1 MENKKIVHVITGLGD
16 GGAEAVLYRMCFFDK
31 KNEHVVISM
40 MDQGK
45 YGELLKDIGV
55 RVECLEMPA
64 GKLTFSGIK
73 KLWRI
78 LRREKQESSREGI
91 FLVIQTWMYHGDLVG
106 GAIARSLGIKEI
118 VWGVHHSILEKGKTK
133 ASTRWVAKINA
144 VLSHWIPEVIVCCAE
159 KSRLIHEEIGFSSR
173 KMKVIPNGYDLQKFS
188 PNLADAKLLRQEW
201 GIPENMPLLGM
212 VSRFDPQKDHDNL
225 IKALALLR
233 SQGLE
238 FRCVLVGRGMDAANQ
253 EVTSKLLLNGLQEHV
268 HLLGQRNDIPAVM
281 SALDLHVLS
290 SSAEAFPNVIA
301 EAMACETPCVTT
313 DVGDA
318 ALMVGDTGWVVPPS
332 NPQAL
337 AAGIQDAVSA
347 MAQAEAWL
355 LRQAAARAHVS
366 NSFGLD
372 RMLAS
377 YRDAWE
383 GRV

>member
-1 MENKKIVHVITGLGD
+1 MLIIHIITGLGD
-16 GGAEAVLYRMCFFDK
+16 GGAEAVLYRLSTSDK
-31 KNEHVVISM
+31 ENCHKVISLM
-40 MDQGK
+40 NGGK
-45 YGELLKDIGV
+45 YGVLLKEAGV
-55 RVECLEMPA
+55 EVECLNMPA
-64 GKLTFSGIK
+64 GSLTPGGLKLLWQLLRNEK
-73 KLWRI
+73 KVHA
-78 LRREKQESSREGI
+78 GTDMA
-91 FLVIQTWMYHGDLVG
+91 VQTWMYHGDLVG
-106 GAIARSLGIKEI
+106 GLVARTSGIKNI
-118 VWGVHHSILEKGKTK
+118 VWGIHHSILEKGKTK
-133 ASTRWVAKINA
+133 ASTRWIAKMNA
-144 VLSHWIPEVIVCCAE
+144 MLSHWIPEVIVCCAE

-188 PNLADAKLLRQEW
+188 PNPAGAKLLRQEW

-268 HLLGQRNDIPAVM
+268 HLLGQRSDIPAVM

-318 ALMVGDTGWVVPPS
+318 ALMVGDTGWVVPPG

>member
-1 MENKKIVHVITGLGD
+1 MLIIHIITGLGD
-16 GGAEAVLYRMCFFDK
+16 GGAEAVLYRLSTSDK
-31 KNEHVVISM
+31 ENCHKVISL
-40 MDQGK
+40 MDEGK
-45 YGELLKDIGV
+45 YGVLLKEAGV
-55 RVECLEMPA
+55 EVECLNMPA
-64 GKLTFSGIK
+64 GSLTPGGLKLLWQLLRNEK
-73 KLWRI
+73 KVHA
-78 LRREKQESSREGI
+78 GTGMA
-91 FLVIQTWMYHGDLVG
+91 VQTWMYHGDLVG
-106 GAIARSLGIKEI
+106 GLVARTSGIKNI
-118 VWGVHHSILEKGKTK
+118 VWGIHHSILEKGKTK
-133 ASTRWVAKINA
+133 ASTRWIAKINA

-159 KSRLIHEEIGFSSR
+159 KSRLIHEEIGFCSR

-188 PNLADAKLLRQEW
+188 PNPADAKLLRQEW

-268 HLLGQRNDIPAVM
+268 HLLGQRSDIPAVM

-318 ALMVGDTGWVVPPS
+318 ALMVGDTGWVVPPG

-337 AAGIQDAVSA
+337 AAGIQDAVST

>member
-1 MENKKIVHVITGLGD
+1 MKNKKIVHVITGLGD
-16 GGAEAVLYRMCFFDK
+16 GGAEAVLYRMCFFDQK
-31 KNEHVVISM
+31 SEHLVISM
-40 MDQGK
+40 MDMGK
-45 YGELLKDIGV
+45 YGPLLEKIGV
-55 RVECLEMPA
+55 CVECLNMPA
-64 GKLTFSGIK
+64 GRLTYSGVK
-73 KLWRI
+73 KMREI
-78 LRREKQESSREGI
+78 FKKEKQDNCREGVS
-91 FLVIQTWMYHGDLVG
+91 LAVQTWMYHADLVG
-106 GAIARSLGIKEI
+106 GVVAKISGIKDI
-118 VWGVHHSILEKGKTK
+118 VWGIHHSVLEKGKTK
-133 ASTRWVAKINA
+133 ASTRLIAKINA
-144 VLSHWIPEVIVCCAE
+144 LLSYWVPEVIVCCAE
-159 KSRLIHEEIGFSSR
+159 KSRVIHEKIGFSSR

-188 PNLADAKLLRQEW
+188 PKPVDAKLLRQEW

-212 VSRFDPQKDHDNL
+212 VGRFDPQKDHGNL
-225 IKALALLR
+225 IKALALLKT
-233 SQGLE
+233 QGLD
-238 FRCVLVGRGMDAANQ
+238 FRCVLVGRGMDDTNQ
-253 EVTSKLLLNGLQEHV
+253 EVTSMLLRNGLQEQV
-268 HLLGQRNDIPAVM
+268 HLLGQRSDIPAVM

-318 ALMVGDTGWVVPPS
+318 ALMVGDTGWVVPPG

-337 AAGIQDAVSA
+337 AAGIQGAVLA

-355 LRQAAARAHVS
+355 LRQAAARTHVS

>member
-1 MENKKIVHVITGLGD
+1 MLIIHIITGLGD
-16 GGAEAVLYRMCFFDK
+16 GGAEAVLYRLCTSDK
-31 KNEHVVISM
+31 ENCHKVISL
-40 MDQGK
+40 MDEGK
-45 YGELLKDIGV
+45 YGALLKEAGID
-55 RVECLEMPA
+55 VECLNMPA
-64 GKLTFSGIK
+64 GSLAPGGLRLLWQLLRNEK
-73 KLWRI
+73 K
-78 LRREKQESSREGI
+78 EHAGNDMA
-91 FLVIQTWMYHGDLVG
+91 VQTWMYHGDLVG
-106 GAIARSLGIKEI
+106 GLVARTSGIKNI
-118 VWGVHHSILEKGKTK
+118 AWGIHHSVLEKGKTK
-133 ASTRWVAKINA
+133 ASTRLIAKINA
-144 VLSHWIPEVIVCCAE
+144 LLSYWVPEVIVCCAE
-159 KSRLIHEEIGFSSR
+159 KSRVIHEKIGFSSR

-188 PNLADAKLLRQEW
+188 PKPVDAKLLRQEW

-212 VSRFDPQKDHDNL
+212 VGRFDPQKDHENL
-225 IKALALLR
+225 IKALALLKT
-233 SQGLE
+233 QGLD
-238 FRCVLVGRGMDAANQ
+238 FRCVLVGRGMDDTNQ
-253 EVTSKLLLNGLQEHV
+253 EVTSMLLRNGLQEQV
-268 HLLGQRNDIPAVM
+268 YLLGQRSDIPAVM

-318 ALMVGDTGWVVPPS
+318 ALMVGDTGWVVPPG

-337 AAGIQDAVSA
+337 AAGIQGAVLA

-355 LRQAAARAHVS
+355 LRQAAARTHVS

>member
-1 MENKKIVHVITGLGD
+1 
-16 GGAEAVLYRMCFFDK
+16 
-31 KNEHVVISM
+31 
-40 MDQGK
+40 
-45 YGELLKDIGV
+45 
-55 RVECLEMPA
+55 
-64 GKLTFSGIK
+64 
-73 KLWRI
+73 
-78 LRREKQESSREGI
+78 
-91 FLVIQTWMYHGDLVG
+91 
-106 GAIARSLGIKEI
+106 
-118 VWGVHHSILEKGKTK
+118 
-133 ASTRWVAKINA
+133 
-144 VLSHWIPEVIVCCAE
+144 
-159 KSRLIHEEIGFSSR
+159 
-173 KMKVIPNGYDLQKFS
+173 
-188 PNLADAKLLRQEW
+188 
-201 GIPENMPLLGM
+201 
-212 VSRFDPQKDHDNL
+212 
-225 IKALALLR
+225 
-233 SQGLE
+233 
-238 FRCVLVGRGMDAANQ
+238 
-253 EVTSKLLLNGLQEHV
+253 
-268 HLLGQRNDIPAVM
+268 VM

-318 ALMVGDTGWVVPPS
+318 ALMVGDTGWVVPPG

>member
-1 MENKKIVHVITGLGD
+1 
-16 GGAEAVLYRMCFFDK
+16 
-31 KNEHVVISM
+31 
-40 MDQGK
+40 
-45 YGELLKDIGV
+45 
-55 RVECLEMPA
+55 
-64 GKLTFSGIK
+64 
-73 KLWRI
+73 
-78 LRREKQESSREGI
+78 
-91 FLVIQTWMYHGDLVG
+91 
-106 GAIARSLGIKEI
+106 
-118 VWGVHHSILEKGKTK
+118 
-133 ASTRWVAKINA
+133 
-144 VLSHWIPEVIVCCAE
+144 
-159 KSRLIHEEIGFSSR
+159 
-173 KMKVIPNGYDLQKFS
+173 MKVIPNGYDLQKFS
-188 PNLADAKLLRQEW
+188 PNPVDAKLLRQEW

-238 FRCVLVGRGMDAANQ
+238 FRCVLVGRGMDATNQ
-253 EVTSKLLLNGLQEHV
+253 EVTSKLLRNGLQEHV
-268 HLLGQRNDIPAVM
+268 LLLGQRSDIPAVM

-318 ALMVGDTGWVVPPS
+318 ALMVDDTGWVVPS
-332 NPQAL
+332 GNPQAL
-337 AAGIQDAVSA
+337 AAGIQDAVLA
-347 MAQAEAWL
+347 MVQAEAWL

>member
-1 MENKKIVHVITGLGD
+1 MLIIHIITGLGD
-16 GGAEAVLYRMCFFDK
+16 GGAEAVLYRLSTSDK
-31 KNEHVVISM
+31 ENCHKVISL
-40 MDQGK
+40 MDGGK
-45 YGELLKDIGV
+45 YGVLLKEAGV
-55 RVECLEMPA
+55 DVECLNMPA
-64 GKLTFSGIK
+64 GSLTPGGLKLLWQLLRNEK
-73 KLWRI
+73 KVHA
-78 LRREKQESSREGI
+78 GTDMA
-91 FLVIQTWMYHGDLVG
+91 VQTWMYHGDLVG
-106 GAIARSLGIKEI
+106 GLVARTSGIKNI
-118 VWGVHHSILEKGKTK
+118 VWGIHHSILEKGKTK
-133 ASTRWVAKINA
+133 ASTRWIAKINA

-188 PNLADAKLLRQEW
+188 PNPADAKLLRQEW

-212 VSRFDPQKDHDNL
+212 VGRFDPQKDHDNL

-268 HLLGQRNDIPAVM
+268 HLLGQRSDIPAVM

-318 ALMVGDTGWVVPPS
+318 ALMVGDTGWVVPLG

-337 AAGIQDAVSA
+337 AAGIQDAVST

>member
-1 MENKKIVHVITGLGD
+1 MLIIHIITGLGD
-16 GGAEAVLYRMCFFDK
+16 GGAEAVLYRLSTSDK
-31 KNEHVVISM
+31 ENCHKVISLM
-40 MDQGK
+40 NGGK
-45 YGELLKDIGV
+45 YGVLLKEAGV
-55 RVECLEMPA
+55 EVECLNMPA
-64 GKLTFSGIK
+64 GSLTPGGLKLLWQLLRNEK
-73 KLWRI
+73 KVHA
-78 LRREKQESSREGI
+78 GTDMA
-91 FLVIQTWMYHGDLVG
+91 VQTWMYHGDLVG
-106 GAIARSLGIKEI
+106 GLVARTSGIKNI
-118 VWGVHHSILEKGKTK
+118 VWGIHHSILEKGKTK
-133 ASTRWVAKINA
+133 ASTRWIAKINA
-144 VLSHWIPEVIVCCAE
+144 MLSHWIPEVIVCCAE

-188 PNLADAKLLRQEW
+188 PNPAGAKLLRQEW

-238 FRCVLVGRGMDAANQ
+238 FRCVLVGSGMDAANQ
-253 EVTSKLLLNGLQEHV
+253 EITSKLLLNGLQEHV
-268 HLLGQRNDIPAVM
+268 HLLGQRSDIPAVM

-318 ALMVGDTGWVVPPS
+318 ALMVGDTGWVVPPG